1 MIMKTGIVAFSM
13 LTGAALCA
21 QSIWM
26 MGDSTMASYPKTSE
40 PLTGWGQVLQERCRD
55 GVKVRNQAI
64 SGWSSGM
71 FMKKDEKTGKSKF
84 ESFANE
90 IKPGDYLIIQFGHN
104 DQKKYSEKQYTS
116 PEKYREY
123 LLFFANE
130 AKKRGATPVFVTSV
144 CRRQFNDGKA
154 VSTLGEY
161 PDIVRSLAKENGI
174 ALVDLNAITREEYT
188 KMGAEESKKLFNHVK
203 KGESPYWDK
212 QIEKERE
219 KSKTPGLHVD
229 DTHFRRT
236 GAEAVAG
243 WFVKN
248 AKKQALPIAKLFR

>member
-13 LTGAALCA
+13 FAGAALCA

-40 PLTGWGQVLQERCRD
+40 PLTGWGQVLQERCKE
-55 GVKVRNQAI
+55 GVKVQNQAL
-64 SGWSSGM
+64 SGWSTSM

-84 ESFANE
+84 ESFADK
-90 IKPGDYLIIQFGHN
+90 IGRGDYLIIQFGHN
-104 DQKKYSEKQYTS
+104 DQKKNSERQYAS

-123 LLFFANE
+123 LMFFANE
-130 AKKRGATPVFVTSV
+130 AKKRGATPVFATSV

-161 PDIVRSLAKENGI
+161 PDITRSLAKENGI
-174 ALVDLNAITREEYT
+174 ALVDLNAITRDEYT
-188 KMGAEESKKLFNHVK
+188 RLGAEESKKLFNYVR
-203 KGESPYWDK
+203 KGESSYWDG

-229 DTHFRRT
+229 DTHFNRA
-236 GAEAVAG
+236 GAMSVAD
-243 WFVKN
+243 WFVKD
-248 AKKQALPIAKLFR
+248 AKRQNLPIAKLFQ